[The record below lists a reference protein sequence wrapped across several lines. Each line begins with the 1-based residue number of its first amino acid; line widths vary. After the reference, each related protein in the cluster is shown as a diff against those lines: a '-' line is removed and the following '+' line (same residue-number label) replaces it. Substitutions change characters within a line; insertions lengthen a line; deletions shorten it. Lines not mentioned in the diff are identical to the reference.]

1 MNPFQPRE
9 GQRQILEY
17 QGGMMGVSAVPGSGK
32 TATIVA
38 LAARLIA
45 EGRTE
50 GGQVLI
56 VTYQNA
62 AVDNVRSR
70 IRERLEQ
77 MGLLQVGYDV
87 RTLHSLSYGIVQANP
102 GLVGTTTEFTV
113 LDERSS
119 GDLLDKAVRI
129 WNTENKAVW
138 GRLGPGDYVDERWE
152 QEWRDIARKVARTVI
167 TTAKNRRMRAE
178 DLIARIGQGGGE
190 ELNQFLRIG
199 AEIYRL
205 YQQQVETI
213 GGLDFDDLVW
223 MAVELLQQYPDLC
236 ARYRQ
241 RWPLVLEDEAQDSVP
256 LQEDLLSL
264 LAGPRGNWIR
274 VGDPNQAIMSTFTA
288 ADPRYLRRFL
298 DRDDVADQEMAISGR
313 CAPRIMELANFL
325 VEWASVEHPIEEVR
339 ERAFRP
345 QSIQP
350 TGRDDPQQNPHDNDS
365 AVTFR
370 EYNNRFDEFKSIA
383 RRAMRFVADRRDL
396 SVAVLVPTNRV
407 GYEMAEHL
415 REAGAD
421 FDEVLQSPRSARQV
435 SEALCDILFFLA
447 EPLGRNHLE
456 RAYRALVA
464 FWPGPTG
471 PGDEDAVATLLRSC
485 YRPEG
490 LLYPATG
497 ARMDEALPPV
507 DCVEPQDLDAIELL
521 CEYLRRWL
529 GAVSL
534 PVDQLLMTVA
544 QDLLTENDL
553 ARAQKMATYLRTRAD
568 QNVEWRLP
576 ELARELSLSVQG
588 RTGVLAEE
596 EDIFAP
602 RPGRI
607 SLTTMHKAKGM
618 EWDLVYV
625 MGVDGDWFPH
635 DLEARFLGE
644 YEFLGG
650 DPCEEARAAMLGLIG
665 ELGLERLSPTD
676 LSHVEIIAERMRL
689 LYVALTRARRYLA
702 VSWSREIPRATRS
715 YSVAPAES
723 FRQLEAY
730 YQLRYG

>member
-1 MNPFQPRE
+1 VDRFQPRE
-9 GQRQILEY
+9 GQRQILDYE
-17 QGGMMGVSAVPGSGK
+17 GGMMGVSAVPGSGK

-38 LAARLIA
+38 LATRLIA
-45 EGRTE
+45 EGRTA

-62 AVDNVRSR
+62 AVDNVRAR
-70 IRERLEQ
+70 IRQRLEE
-77 MGLLQVGYDV
+77 MNLLQVGNDV
-87 RTLHSLSYGIVQANP
+87 RTLHSLSYGIVQANS
-102 GLVGTTTEFTV
+102 GLVGAASEFAV

-129 WNTENKAVW
+129 WNAQHKEVW
-138 GRLGPGDYVDERWE
+138 GRLGPGDYVDDRWE

-167 TTAKNRRMRAE
+167 TTAKNRRLRAE
-178 DLIARIGQGGGE
+178 DLLARIGGGD

-199 AEIYRL
+199 AEIYQL

-241 RWPLVLEDEAQDSVP
+241 RWPLILEDEAQDSIP

-264 LAGPRGNWIR
+264 LAGPGGQWIR

-298 DRDDVADQEMAISGR
+298 ERDDVEAQEMAISGR
-313 CAPRIMELANFL
+313 CAPKIIDLANFL
-325 VEWASVEHPIEEVR
+325 VEWASVEHPLAEVR

-345 QSIQP
+345 QRIVP
-350 TGRDDPQQNPHDNDS
+350 TDRDDPQQNPPDAES
-365 AVTFR
+365 AVSFR
-370 EYNNRFDEFKSIA
+370 EYNNRLEEFASIS
-383 RRAMRFVADRRDL
+383 RRAKRFIAEYPEAT
-396 SVAVLVPTNRV
+396 VAVLVPTNRI
-407 GYEMAEHL
+407 GYELAERL
-415 REAGAD
+415 REVGAD

-435 SEALCDILFFLA
+435 GETLSQVLFFLA

-456 RAYRALVA
+456 RAYRALVG

-471 PGDEDAVATLLRSC
+471 SGDEESVATLLRSC
-485 YRPEG
+485 YRPEA
-490 LLYPATG
+490 LLYPAAG
-497 ARMDEALPPV
+497 ARMEEALPPV
-507 DCVEPQDLDAIELL
+507 DKVEPQDLEAIMLL
-521 CEYLRRWL
+521 CSYLRRWL
-529 GAVSL
+529 RAVSL
-534 PVDQLLMTVA
+534 PVDQLLVTVA
-544 QDLLTENDL
+544 QDLLAEGDL
-553 ARAQKMATYLRTRAD
+553 ARAQKLATYLRTRAD
-568 QNVEWRLP
+568 QNTDWRLP
-576 ELARELSLSVQG
+576 ELARELSLAVQG
-588 RTGVLAEE
+588 RTGVLAGE

-602 RPGRI
+602 KPGRI

-625 MGVDGDWFPH
+625 MGVDGYWFPH
-635 DLEARFLGE
+635 DLDAHFLGE

-650 DPCEEARAAMLGLIG
+650 DPCEEARAELLGLIG
-665 ELGLERLSPTD
+665 EIGSQRLSATN
-676 LSHVEIIAERMRL
+676 LAHVEIIAERLRL
-689 LYVALTRARRYLA
+689 LYVAITRARRYLA
-702 VSWSREIPRATRS
+702 ISWSREIPRATRS
-715 YSVAPAES
+715 HAVPMAES

-730 YQLRYG
+730 YLSKNR

>member
-1 MNPFQPRE
+1 MNQFQPRE
-9 GQRQILEY
+9 GQRQNLEN

-38 LAARLIA
+38 LASRLIA
-45 EGRTE
+45 EGRAE

-56 VTYQNA
+56 VTYQKA
-62 AVDNVRSR
+62 AVDNLRSR

-77 MGLLQVGYDV
+77 LGLLHVGCDV
-87 RTLHSLSYGIVQANP
+87 RTLHSLSYGIVQANS
-102 GLVGTTTEFTV
+102 GLVGTTSEFEV

-119 GDLLDKAVRI
+119 GDLLENAVRI
-129 WNTENKAVW
+129 WNAENRAVW
-138 GRLGPGDYVDERWE
+138 GRLGPGNYVDERWE
-152 QEWRDIARKVARTVI
+152 REWRDIARKVSQTVI
-167 TTAKNRRMRAE
+167 ATAKNRRLRAE
-178 DLIARIGQGGGE
+178 DLIARIGDGGGHD
-190 ELNQFLRIG
+190 LNQFLRIG

-223 MAVELLQQYPDLC
+223 MAVELLHQHPDLC
-236 ARYRQ
+236 ARYRE
-241 RWPLVLEDEAQDSVP
+241 RWTLVLEDEAQDSVP

-264 LAGPRGNWIR
+264 LAGPGGNWIR

-298 DRDDVADQEMAISGR
+298 ERDDVADHEMAISGR
-313 CAPRIMELANFL
+313 CAPKIIELANFL
-325 VEWASVEHPIEEVR
+325 VEWASVEHPLEEVR
-339 ERAFRP
+339 KRAFRP
-345 QSIQP
+345 QRIQQ
-350 TGRDDPQQNPHDNDS
+350 TTRDDPQQNPHDNDS

-370 EYNNRFDEFKSIA
+370 EYNNRIDEFSSIA
-383 RRAMRFVADRRDL
+383 RRAKAFVADHRDQ

-407 GYEMAEHL
+407 GYEMADHL

-421 FDEVLQSPRSARQV
+421 FDEVLQSSRSARQV
-435 SEALCDILFFLA
+435 GETLCNVLFFLA
-447 EPLGRNHLE
+447 EPLGRNRRE
-456 RAYRALVA
+456 RAYRSLVE
-464 FWPGPTG
+464 FWPGPSG
-471 PGDEDAVATLLRSC
+471 PGNEDVVAALLRSC
-485 YRPEG
+485 HQPEG
-490 LLYPATG
+490 LLYPEAC
-497 ARMDEALPPV
+497 ARMREALPPV
-507 DCVEPQDLDAIELL
+507 VGVEVQDLEAIALL

-529 GAVSL
+529 RAVSL

-544 QDLLTENDL
+544 QDLLEESDL
-553 ARAQKMATYLRTRAD
+553 VRAQKMATYLRTRAD
-568 QNVEWRLP
+568 QNVDWRLP
-576 ELARELSLSVQG
+576 ELARELGLAAQG

-635 DLEARFLGE
+635 DLGARFLGE

-650 DPCEEARAAMLGLIG
+650 DPCEEARAAMLGLVG
-665 ELGLERLSPTD
+665 ELRSQRLSPTD
-676 LSHVEIIAERMRL
+676 MSHVEIIAERMRL

-702 VSWSREIPRATRS
+702 VSWSREISLINRTLTVP
-715 YSVAPAES
+715 PAES
-723 FRQLEAY
+723 FRQLEA
-730 YQLRYG
+730 RYRMQSA